1 MPHESRRFKLTTIQI
16 RTPGKLF
23 VAGEYAVVEP
33 GYPAIIVAVDRFIH
47 LRMTETKR
55 SYGQIFSRGFTD
67 EPAQWVRRRNRFWLK
82 KQNYRLKYVRS
93 AIHTTERYLY
103 EQKIPLRLFDLE
115 IASELKSD
123 QNKKLG
129 LGSSGAITV
138 GTIRALL
145 QFYGIA
151 DDDLLVY
158 KLAVLAQLNLRVNS
172 SFGDLAA
179 SSFTGWIKYQSF
191 DREFILN
198 RFKRMPTK
206 DLVHMRWPAL
216 EIEALKVADG
226 VNFLIGW
233 TGRPASSNQLVGD
246 VQSQKRQSQS
256 EYDDFLKI
264 SKESVN
270 LLAHSLKT
278 NHIEGIKQAVRSN
291 RDALLAMGQQTKV
304 VIETPQLKRLID
316 LAAKHD
322 AVAKTSG
329 AGGGDSG
336 IAFVFDDSEIQPLI
350 HDWQKEGIS
359 QLPLSIYYQ

>member
-1 MPHESRRFKLTTIQI
+1 MTVIQI
-16 RTPGKLF
+16 KTPGKLF
-23 VAGEYAVVEP
+23 VAGEYAVVEA
-33 GYPAIIVAVDRFIH
+33 GYPAIIIAVDRFIH
-47 LRMTETKR
+47 LRMTETSR
-55 SYGQIFSRGFTD
+55 SYGQIFSKGFTD

-145 QFYGIA
+145 QFYGIG
-151 DDDLLVY
+151 DDHLLVY
-158 KLAVLAQLNLRVNS
+158 KLAVLAQMNLQVNS

-191 DREFILN
+191 DHEFIQN

-206 DLVHMRWPAL
+206 DLVSLPWPAL
-216 EIEALKVADG
+216 KIEPLKVADE

-233 TGRPASSNQLVGD
+233 TGRPASSNRLVGD
-246 VQSQKRQSQS
+246 VQTQKKQSQR
-256 EYDDFLKI
+256 EYKDFLNS

-270 LLAHSLKT
+270 LLANSLKT
-278 NHIEGIKQAVRSN
+278 NNTEGIKQAIESN

-304 VIETPQLKRLID
+304 VIETPQLKQLID
-316 LAAKHD
+316 LAAKHK

-350 HDWQKEGIS
+350 HDWQKEGIR
-359 QLPLSIYYQ
+359 QLPLTIYYQ